1 MNKTTA
7 SAHGPQGF
15 TQPRWLPL
23 HQALLATA
31 LAAALAHGPAWAQ
44 APTPASAAENAN
56 PASTPASMAQ
66 LPAARTSG
74 KVKYL
79 TGGVG
84 KDESDMIKAESRH
97 WPLTLEFAV
106 RTQGRAQ
113 FAAGKHGGIVKAARH
128 EAVQRHALFVVHR
141 QVHPVVEALQV
152 PVDLQFPVP
161 GLDLA
166 AAGRRHGLH
175 AGQLALAG
183 VLGPGKKQEPQ
194 RDGRQQHHEQ
204 GVEQRDPPG
213 DGPALHGSSRST

>member
-113 FAAGKHGGIVKAARH
+113 FAAG
-128 EAVQRHALFVVHR
+128 
-141 QVHPVVEALQV
+141 
-152 PVDLQFPVP
+152 VDVLVRN
-161 GLDLA
+161 
-166 AAGRRHGLH
+166 AAGQEVLH
-175 AGQLALAG
+175 AKSDGPFLLARLEPGAYTVQASLDGQA
-183 VLGPGKKQEPQ
+183 
-194 RDGRQQHHEQ
+194 QQKSVQIEKD
-204 GVEQRDPPG
+204 RPLRLLISWPPG
-213 DGPALHGSSRST
+213 NERAAE